1 MILEGRQMKSWGT
14 SLRFSLKAALL
25 VGVKNSYHLLLTVCS
40 DLVPSQQQTGGEASP
55 SPNTDMAGSQA
66 AVLSKRLSPGQAQQG
81 LSPVGVSSFLGRTSE
96 ALGSANCPWCG
107 PSKAAVP
114 RVWVMQGPELVQQSI
129 RGRLDCTKLRL
140 IYCNFMSMKSFHT
153 KSIFSWGEPYSFK
166 MAKPKIRRTH
176 NRLNFLEVWFSLTI
190 EAEAHRE

>member
-1 MILEGRQMKSWGT
+1 MKNWGT

-81 LSPVGVSSFLGRTSE
+81 LGLMGVSSFLGRTSE

-114 RVWVMQGPELVQQSI
+114 RV
-129 RGRLDCTKLRL
+129 
-140 IYCNFMSMKSFHT
+140 
-153 KSIFSWGEPYSFK
+153 
-166 MAKPKIRRTH
+166 
-176 NRLNFLEVWFSLTI
+176 
-190 EAEAHRE
+190 